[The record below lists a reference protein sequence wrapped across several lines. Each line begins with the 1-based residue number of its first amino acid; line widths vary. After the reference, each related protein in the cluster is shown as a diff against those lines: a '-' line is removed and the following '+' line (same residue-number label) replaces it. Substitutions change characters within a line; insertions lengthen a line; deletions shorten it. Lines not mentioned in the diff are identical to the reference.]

1 MTSPLFSLLPLGQP
15 VLDNLDAMQYHS
27 MTPIQA
33 ASLPLILEG
42 RDIVAQAKT
51 GSGKTAA
58 FGLGIVHRLEPTAY
72 HTQALVL
79 CPTRELAEQ
88 VANELRRLARALG
101 NIKIL
106 TLCGGTPIRPQV
118 ESLKFGAHVLVGTP
132 GRIMDHIDRQTVDLG
147 AIHTL
152 VLDEA
157 DRMLDM
163 GFFDDVAKIVRNCP
177 ATRQTLLFSA
187 TYADDIRKAS
197 ARFLKQPAQVKVES
211 VHDAGQIVQYFYEVE
226 GDKRLAAVAQ
236 LLEHFRPGST
246 LAFCNTKAQCRDLAQ
261 FLQARGFSALALHGD
276 LEQRDR
282 EDVLVQFANRSC
294 SVLVAT
300 DVAAR
305 GLDID
310 SLDAVIN
317 AEITPDPEV
326 HIHRIGR
333 TGRGDASGLALSLC
347 APHELRWANQIEQ
360 YQGQP
365 IQWAALRALKPA
377 AGGRLRAPMVTL
389 CIQGGKKD
397 KLRPGDLL
405 GALTKDAGFEAAQ
418 IGKINI
424 LDQVS
429 FVALER
435 HIARQAHDKLSSG
448 NIKGRRFKMRFM
460 AEV

>member
-1 MTSPLFSLLPLGQP
+1 
-15 VLDNLDAMQYHS
+15 MQYHS

-88 VANELRRLARALG
+88 VTNELRRLARALG

-365 IQWAALRALKPA
+365 VQWAALRALKPA